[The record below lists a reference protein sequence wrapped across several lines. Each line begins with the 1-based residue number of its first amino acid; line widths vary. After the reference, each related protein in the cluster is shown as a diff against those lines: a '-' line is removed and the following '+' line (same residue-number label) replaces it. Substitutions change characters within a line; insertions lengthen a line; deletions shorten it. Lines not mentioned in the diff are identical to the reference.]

1 MRRRPPR
8 STRTDTL
15 FPYTTLFRSTVE
27 VRPAPSKRLML
38 PSMKAP
44 ASIARLSWMMSPIT
58 RAVLA
63 ITTDLAFTAPSTVP
77 QTRTLS
83 QDRKSGVEGKG
94 VSVRVDF
101 GGRRIIKK
109 KRINKQ
115 RTNETEIV
123 TKQH

>member
-1 MRRRPPR
+1 MRISDWSSDVCSSDLTEPPEEAAAPLEAV
-8 STRTDTL
+8 DTPAL
-15 FPYTTLFRSTVE
+15 DTVE

-77 QTRTLS
+77 QTRTPSPLLWPLTWAP
-83 QDRKSGVEGKG
+83 SGSGG
-94 VSVRVDF
+94 VR
-101 GGRRIIKK
+101 GG
-109 KRINKQ
+109 
-115 RTNETEIV
+115 EEWV
-123 TKQH
+123 